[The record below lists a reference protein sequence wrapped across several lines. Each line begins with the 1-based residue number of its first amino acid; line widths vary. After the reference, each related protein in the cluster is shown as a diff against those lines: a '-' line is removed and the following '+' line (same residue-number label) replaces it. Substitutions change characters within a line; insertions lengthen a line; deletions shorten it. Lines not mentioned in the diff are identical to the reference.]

1 MTPAPTPIGT
11 FAPFQHRTF
20 RLFWTASL
28 ISNIGVLVQTIG
40 ASWVMMTISGSASLV
55 ALVQGMNALPVM
67 LFALAAGAL
76 ADNFDRRIVMLSAQ
90 ASMLALSLILAAA
103 VYFDWI
109 TPWMLLALTFLI
121 GTGAAVNNPSWQ
133 ASVRDTV
140 PRDTISAAVV
150 LNNMGF
156 NATRSI
162 GPAIGG
168 TIVAALGATLS
179 FIFNAFTYLPII
191 WVLAKW
197 RPETPKSDL
206 PREDFLSAMSAGLRY
221 VTMSPHILVVLFRT
235 VLFSFCAVAV
245 LALLPIVARDLLGGG
260 PLTYGGLLSTFGVGA
275 ILGAMLNARIHRM
288 LTDETI
294 TRLAC
299 LIFMASTVTLGL
311 STNLYLSFAALIP
324 AGACWVIT
332 LSLFNI
338 SVQLSAPRWV
348 VGRAIALYQMT
359 NFGGL
364 AIGSWVWGAVADA
377 EGVSTALVVG
387 GIGLLVCAIAGLRF
401 TLQNVVSV
409 DLDPLGQFQAP
420 ATKLDIK
427 PQSGPIFVMVEYRIR
442 QEDVNEF
449 LAVMTRRRQ
458 IRLRDGAQRWALLR
472 HVEDTELWTESYHVP
487 TWLEY
492 IRHNS
497 RRTKADAEVMEQLRG
512 LHQGDG
518 PRVHR
523 WIERQTV
530 PPTEDILIKPNPELH

>member
-1 MTPAPTPIGT
+1 MNAAPVGT

-40 ASWVMMTISGSASLV
+40 ASWVMMTISGSAGLV

-76 ADNFDRRIVMLSAQ
+76 ADNFERRLIMLGAQ
-90 ASMLALSLILAAA
+90 TAMLAFTLLLAAA

-109 TPWMLLALTFLI
+109 TPWLLLGLTFLI
-121 GTGAAVNNPSWQ
+121 GTGSAVNSPSWQ
-133 ASVRDTV
+133 ASIRDTV
-140 PRDTISAAVV
+140 PRDTISAAVT

-156 NATRSI
+156 NVTRSI

-168 TIVAALGATLS
+168 TIVASLGISLAFL
-179 FIFNAFTYLPII
+179 FNAFTYLPIL

-197 RPETPKSDL
+197 RPDIAKPDL
-206 PREDFLSAMSAGLRY
+206 PREGFLSAMSAGLRY
-221 VTMSPHILVVLFRT
+221 VAMSPNIMIVLFRT
-235 VLFSFCAVAV
+235 ILFSACAVSV
-245 LALLPIVARDLLGGG
+245 LALLPVVARDLLGAGA
-260 PLTYGGLLSTFGVGA
+260 LTYGGLLGTFGLGA
-275 ILGAMLNARIHRM
+275 ILGAFVSGRIRQRM
-288 LTDETI
+288 VDETVVRI
-294 TRLAC
+294 CCLVFLA
-299 LIFMASTVTLGL
+299 ATVALGL
-311 STNLYLSFAALIP
+311 SDQILLSYLVLIP

-338 SVQLSAPRWV
+338 SVQLSTPRWV

-364 AIGSWVWGAVADA
+364 AIGSWLWGALADA
-377 EGVSTALVVG
+377 QGVSTALVAG
-387 GIGLLVCAIAGLRF
+387 GSSLLLCAIAGLRF
-401 TLQNVVSV
+401 RVPTVVSV
-409 DLDPLGQFQAP
+409 DLDPLGQFEAP
-420 ATKLDIK
+420 ATELDIK
-427 PQSGPIFVMVEYRIR
+427 ARSGPIFVMIEYRIR
-442 QEDVNEF
+442 QEDIPDF
-449 LAVMTRRRQ
+449 LRAMTIRRR

-472 HVEDTELWTESYHVP
+472 HVEEPERWTESYHVP

-497 RRTKADAEVMEQLRG
+497 RRTKADAEVMAQLRR
-512 LHQGDG
+512 LNQGEP

-530 PPTEDILIKPNPELH
+530 PPTEDITLKSATEFH